1 MQELTITDLES
12 GQRLNKYMM
21 KYLNQAPSS
30 FIYKMLR
37 KKNITRN
44 GKKASGDEILECGDV
59 IKVFL
64 ADETIEKFR
73 VVNTKNPHF
82 DRGSKQHDIVKSADS
97 ATSDGSAQTSRQK
110 PGITLQILYQDP
122 DILAVHKPVGVLSQK
137 AKKDDYSINEAI
149 VDYCLSMR
157 ILSEKQLET
166 FHPSIS
172 NRLDRNTSGIILA
185 GISLKGSQMLARI
198 LKGHTCEKY
207 YYTIVAGEMKQRI
220 HEKAYIV
227 KDTKK
232 NQSKIQKL
240 ESPGASMIET
250 AFTPLCVKNG
260 FTLLQVQLFTGKS
273 HQIRA
278 HLASIG
284 HPILGDGKYG
294 DPAKNKKLREACGI
308 RSQLLHAYHMEC
320 PGGTV
325 VTAPEPGTFQKAEQW
340 ALHTAP
346 TENNRKKR

>member
-1 MQELTITDLES
+1 MQELTITDLDA

-44 GKKASGDEILECGDV
+44 GKKATGDEILKCGDV

-73 VVNTKNPHF
+73 VTQIGQV
-82 DRGSKQHDIVKSADS
+82 SK
-97 ATSDGSAQTSRQK
+97 QK
-110 PGITLQILYQDP
+110 PGITLQILYQDS

-137 AKKDDYSINEAI
+137 AQKDDYSINEAI

-157 ILSEKQLET
+157 ILNEKQLET

-227 KDTKK
+227 KDSKK
-232 NQSKIQKL
+232 NQSKIQKH

-250 AFTPLCVKNG
+250 AFTSLCTKNG

-278 HLASIG
+278 HLQS
-284 HPILGDGKYG
+284 LGYPMAGDTKYG
-294 DPAKNKKLREACGI
+294 NPAVNRKLRD
-308 RSQLLHAYHMEC
+308 RYNLNHQLLHAGRLVL
-320 PGGTV
+320 PGI
-325 VTAPEPGTFQKAEQW
+325 PEITDPLPAEFQKIADGLE
-340 ALHTAP
+340 LKFP
-346 TENNRKKR
+346 TNH

>member
-1 MQELTITDLES
+1 MKELTITDLEA

-37 KKNITRN
+37 KKNITWN

-73 VVNTKNPHF
+73 VVPTEQA
-82 DRGSKQHDIVKSADS
+82 SKQEPD
-97 ATSDGSAQTSRQK
+97 
-110 PGITLQILYQDP
+110 ITLQILYQDS

-149 VDYCLSMR
+149 IDYCLSMR
-157 ILSEKQLET
+157 ILNKKQLET

-185 GISLKGSQMLARI
+185 GISLKGSQSLARI

-207 YYTIVAGEMKQRI
+207 YYTIVAGEMKQSI
-220 HEKAYIV
+220 HETAYIV

-232 NQSKIQKL
+232 NQSKIQKTAI
-240 ESPGASMIET
+240 PGASMIET
-250 AFTPLCVKNG
+250 AFTPLCIKNG

-278 HLASIG
+278 HLQSIG
-284 HPILGDGKYG
+284 YPMAGDTKYG
-294 DPAKNKKLREACGI
+294 NPAVNRKLRE
-308 RSQLLHAYHMEC
+308 RFHLNHQLLHAGRLVL
-320 PGGTV
+320 PNI
-325 VTAPEPGTFQKAEQW
+325 PEITDPLPAEFQKVMDG
-340 ALHTAP
+340 LGLKFP
-346 TENNRKKR
+346 TSH

>member
-1 MQELTITDLES
+1 MQQLTITDLEA

-73 VVNTKNPHF
+73 VV
-82 DRGSKQHDIVKSADS
+82 
-97 ATSDGSAQTSRQK
+97 GSAQESRQK

-137 AKKDDYSINEAI
+137 AKKDDCSINESI

-207 YYTIVAGEMKQRI
+207 YYTIVAGEMKQCI

-232 NQSKIQKL
+232 NQSKIQKH
-240 ESPGASMIET
+240 ESPGAAMIET
-250 AFTPLCVKNG
+250 AFTPLCTKNG

-278 HLASIG
+278 HLQS
-284 HPILGDGKYG
+284 LGYPMAGDTKYG
-294 DPAKNKKLREACGI
+294 NPAVNRKLRE
-308 RSQLLHAYHMEC
+308 RYHLNHQLLHAGRLVL
-320 PGGTV
+320 PDI
-325 VTAPEPGTFQKAEQW
+325 PEITDPLPAEFQNVADGLGLKLPAN
-340 ALHTAP
+340 H
-346 TENNRKKR
+346 

>member
-1 MQELTITDLES
+1 MQQLTITDLEA

-73 VVNTKNPHF
+73 VV
-82 DRGSKQHDIVKSADS
+82 
-97 ATSDGSAQTSRQK
+97 GSAQVSGQE

-137 AKKDDYSINEAI
+137 AQKNDYSINEAI

-157 ILSEKQLET
+157 IVSEKQLET

-232 NQSKIQKL
+232 NQSKIQNL

-250 AFTPLCVKNG
+250 AFTPLCTKNG

-278 HLASIG
+278 HLQS
-284 HPILGDGKYG
+284 LGYPMAGDTKYG
-294 DPAKNKKLREACGI
+294 NPAVNRKLRE
-308 RSQLLHAYHMEC
+308 RYHLNHQLLHAGRLVL
-320 PGGTV
+320 PDI
-325 VTAPEPGTFQKAEQW
+325 PEITDPLPAEFQKVADGLGLKLP
-340 ALHTAP
+340 ANH
-346 TENNRKKR
+346 

>member
-73 VVNTKNPHF
+73 VVQA
-82 DRGSKQHDIVKSADS
+82 SKQ
-97 ATSDGSAQTSRQK
+97 TS
-110 PGITLQILYQDP
+110 GITLQILYHDS

-137 AKKDDYSINEAI
+137 AQKDDYSINEAI

-157 ILSEKQLET
+157 ILTAKQLET

-198 LKGHTCEKY
+198 LKEHTCEKY
-207 YYTIVAGEMKQRI
+207 YYTIVAGEMKQCI

-232 NQSKIQKL
+232 NQSKIQKH

-250 AFTPLCVKNG
+250 AFTPLCTKNG

-278 HLASIG
+278 HLQS
-284 HPILGDGKYG
+284 LGYPMAGDTKYG
-294 DPAKNKKLREACGI
+294 NPAVNRKLRE
-308 RSQLLHAYHMEC
+308 RYHLNHQLLHAGKLVL
-320 PGGTV
+320 PDI
-325 VTAPEPGTFQKAEQW
+325 PEITDPLPAEFQNVADGLGLKLPAN
-340 ALHTAP
+340 H
-346 TENNRKKR
+346 

>member
-1 MQELTITDLES
+1 MQELTITDLDA

-44 GKKASGDEILECGDV
+44 GKKATGDEILKCGDV

-73 VVNTKNPHF
+73 VTQTGQV
-82 DRGSKQHDIVKSADS
+82 SKH
-97 ATSDGSAQTSRQK
+97 K
-110 PGITLQILYQDP
+110 PGITLQILYQDS

-137 AKKDDYSINEAI
+137 AQKDDYSINEAI

-157 ILSEKQLET
+157 ILNEKQLET

-227 KDTKK
+227 KDSKK
-232 NQSKIQKL
+232 NQSKIQKH

-250 AFTPLCVKNG
+250 AFTPLCTKNG

-278 HLASIG
+278 HLQS
-284 HPILGDGKYG
+284 LGYPMAGDTKYG
-294 DPAKNKKLREACGI
+294 SPAVNRKLRD
-308 RSQLLHAYHMEC
+308 RYNLNHQLLHAGRLVL
-320 PGGTV
+320 PGI
-325 VTAPEPGTFQKAEQW
+325 PEITDPLPAEFQKIADGLE
-340 ALHTAP
+340 LKFP
-346 TENNRKKR
+346 TNH

>member
-73 VVNTKNPHF
+73 VV
-82 DRGSKQHDIVKSADS
+82 KSAGS
-97 ATSDGSAQTSRQK
+97 ATSDGSAQASRQK
-110 PGITLQILYQDP
+110 PGITLQILYQDS

-137 AKKDDYSINEAI
+137 AQKDDYSINEAI

-157 ILSEKQLET
+157 ILTVKQLET

-185 GISLKGSQMLARI
+185 GISLKGSQTLARI

-207 YYTIVAGEMKQRI
+207 YYTIVAGEMKQCI

-232 NQSKIQKL
+232 NQSKIQTKTTNPAC
-240 ESPGASMIET
+240 PGASMIET

-278 HLASIG
+278 HLQS
-284 HPILGDGKYG
+284 LGYPMAGDTKYG
-294 DPAKNKKLREACGI
+294 NPAVNRKLRE
-308 RSQLLHAYHMEC
+308 RYHLNHQLLHAGRLVL
-320 PGGTV
+320 PDI
-325 VTAPEPGTFQKAEQW
+325 PEITDPLPAEFKKI
-340 ALHTAP
+340 ADGLELKFP
-346 TENNRKKR
+346 TSH

>member
-1 MQELTITDLES
+1 MQQLTITDLEA

-73 VVNTKNPHF
+73 VV
-82 DRGSKQHDIVKSADS
+82 DS
-97 ATSDGSAQTSRQK
+97 AQESRQE

-137 AKKDDYSINEAI
+137 AKKDDCSINESI

-207 YYTIVAGEMKQRI
+207 YYTIVAGEMKQCI

-232 NQSKIQKL
+232 NQSKIQKH
-240 ESPGASMIET
+240 ESPGAAMIET
-250 AFTPLCVKNG
+250 AFTPLCTKNG

-278 HLASIG
+278 HLQS
-284 HPILGDGKYG
+284 LGYPMAGDTKYG
-294 DPAKNKKLREACGI
+294 NPAVNRKLRE
-308 RSQLLHAYHMEC
+308 RYHLNHQLLHAGRLVL
-320 PGGTV
+320 PDI
-325 VTAPEPGTFQKAEQW
+325 PEITDPLPAEFQNVADGLGLKLPAN
-340 ALHTAP
+340 H
-346 TENNRKKR
+346 

>member
-1 MQELTITDLES
+1 MQELTITDLEA

-73 VVNTKNPHF
+73 VVQA
-82 DRGSKQHDIVKSADS
+82 SKQ
-97 ATSDGSAQTSRQK
+97 TS
-110 PGITLQILYQDP
+110 GITLQILYHDS

-157 ILSEKQLET
+157 ILTVKQLET

-185 GISLKGSQMLARI
+185 GISLKGSQTLARI
-198 LKGHTCEKY
+198 LKEHTCEKY

-220 HEKAYIV
+220 HERAYIV

-232 NQSKIQKL
+232 NQSKIQKH
-240 ESPGASMIET
+240 ESPGALMIET
-250 AFTPLCVKNG
+250 AFTPLCTKNG

-278 HLASIG
+278 HLQS
-284 HPILGDGKYG
+284 LGYPMAGDTKYG
-294 DPAKNKKLREACGI
+294 NPTVNRKLRE
-308 RSQLLHAYHMEC
+308 RYHLNHQLLHAGRLVL
-320 PGGTV
+320 PDI
-325 VTAPEPGTFQKAEQW
+325 PEITDPLPAEFQKVADGLGLKLP
-340 ALHTAP
+340 ANH
-346 TENNRKKR
+346 

>member
-1 MQELTITDLES
+1 MQELTITDLEA

-59 IKVFL
+59 IKLFL

-73 VVNTKNPHF
+73 VV
-82 DRGSKQHDIVKSADS
+82 KSAGS
-97 ATSDGSAQTSRQK
+97 ATSDGSAQE

-157 ILSEKQLET
+157 ILTVKQLET

-185 GISLKGSQMLARI
+185 GISLKGSQTLARI

-278 HLASIG
+278 HLQS
-284 HPILGDGKYG
+284 LGYPMAGDTKYG
-294 DPAKNKKLREACGI
+294 NPAVNRKLRE
-308 RSQLLHAYHMEC
+308 RYHLNHQLLHAGRLVL
-320 PGGTV
+320 PDI
-325 VTAPEPGTFQKAEQW
+325 PEITDPLPAEFQKVADGLGLKLP
-340 ALHTAP
+340 ANH
-346 TENNRKKR
+346 

>member
-1 MQELTITDLES
+1 MQQLTITDLEA

-44 GKKASGDEILECGDV
+44 DKKASGDEILECGDV

-73 VVNTKNPHF
+73 VE
-82 DRGSKQHDIVKSADS
+82 
-97 ATSDGSAQTSRQK
+97 GSAQASRQK
-110 PGITLQILYQDP
+110 SGITLQILYQDP

-157 ILSEKQLET
+157 ILTVKQLET

-185 GISLKGSQMLARI
+185 GISLKGSQTLARI

-207 YYTIVAGEMKQRI
+207 YYTIVAGEMKQCI

-232 NQSKIQKL
+232 NQSKIQKH

-250 AFTPLCVKNG
+250 AFTPLCTKNG

-278 HLASIG
+278 HLQS
-284 HPILGDGKYG
+284 LGYPMAGDTKYG
-294 DPAKNKKLREACGI
+294 NPAVNRKLRE
-308 RSQLLHAYHMEC
+308 RYHLNHQLLHAGRLVL
-320 PGGTV
+320 PDI
-325 VTAPEPGTFQKAEQW
+325 PEITDPLPAEFQKVADGLGLKLP
-340 ALHTAP
+340 ANH
-346 TENNRKKR
+346 

>member
-1 MQELTITDLES
+1 MQQLTITDLEA

-73 VVNTKNPHF
+73 VT
-82 DRGSKQHDIVKSADS
+82 RLTQA
-97 ATSDGSAQTSRQK
+97 SRQK

-227 KDTKK
+227 KDSKK
-232 NQSKIQKL
+232 NQSKIQKH

-250 AFTPLCVKNG
+250 AFTPLCTKNG

-278 HLASIG
+278 HLQS
-284 HPILGDGKYG
+284 LGYPMAGDTKYG
-294 DPAKNKKLREACGI
+294 NPAVNRKLRE
-308 RSQLLHAYHMEC
+308 RYHLNHQLLHAGRLVL
-320 PGGTV
+320 PDI
-325 VTAPEPGTFQKAEQW
+325 PEITDPLPAEFQNVADGLGLKLPAN
-340 ALHTAP
+340 H
-346 TENNRKKR
+346 

>member
-1 MQELTITDLES
+1 MQQLTITDLEA

-73 VVNTKNPHF
+73 VV
-82 DRGSKQHDIVKSADS
+82 
-97 ATSDGSAQTSRQK
+97 GSAQVSGQK

-137 AKKDDYSINEAI
+137 AQKDDYSINEAI
-149 VDYCLSMR
+149 VDYCLSMQ
-157 ILSEKQLET
+157 ILTEKQLET

-185 GISLKGSQMLARI
+185 GISLKGSQMLAHI

-207 YYTIVAGEMKQRI
+207 YYTIVAGEMKQCI

-232 NQSKIQKL
+232 NQSKIQKH
-240 ESPGASMIET
+240 ESPGAAMIET
-250 AFTPLCVKNG
+250 AFTPLCTKNG

-278 HLASIG
+278 HLQS
-284 HPILGDGKYG
+284 LGYPMAGDTKYG
-294 DPAKNKKLREACGI
+294 NPAVNRKLRE
-308 RSQLLHAYHMEC
+308 RYHLNHQLLHAGRLVL
-320 PGGTV
+320 PDI
-325 VTAPEPGTFQKAEQW
+325 PEITDPLPAEFQKVADGLGLKLP
-340 ALHTAP
+340 ANH
-346 TENNRKKR
+346 

>member
-73 VVNTKNPHF
+73 VVQA
-82 DRGSKQHDIVKSADS
+82 SKQ
-97 ATSDGSAQTSRQK
+97 TS
-110 PGITLQILYQDP
+110 GITLQILYHDS

-137 AKKDDYSINEAI
+137 AQKDDYSINEAI

-157 ILSEKQLET
+157 ILTVKQLET

-185 GISLKGSQMLARI
+185 GISLKGSQTLAHI

-207 YYTIVAGEMKQRI
+207 YYTIVAGEMKQCI

-232 NQSKIQKL
+232 NQSKIQKTAC
-240 ESPGASMIET
+240 PGASMIET

-278 HLASIG
+278 HLQS
-284 HPILGDGKYG
+284 LGYPMAGDTKYG
-294 DPAKNKKLREACGI
+294 NPAVNRKLRE
-308 RSQLLHAYHMEC
+308 RYHLNHQLLHAGRLVL
-320 PGGTV
+320 PDI
-325 VTAPEPGTFQKAEQW
+325 PEITDPLPAEF
-340 ALHTAP
+340 
-346 TENNRKKR
+346 KKIADGLELKFSTSH

>member
-1 MQELTITDLES
+1 
-12 GQRLNKYMM
+12 
-21 KYLNQAPSS
+21 
-30 FIYKMLR
+30 
-37 KKNITRN
+37 
-44 GKKASGDEILECGDV
+44 
-59 IKVFL
+59 
-64 ADETIEKFR
+64 
-73 VVNTKNPHF
+73 
-82 DRGSKQHDIVKSADS
+82 
-97 ATSDGSAQTSRQK
+97 
-110 PGITLQILYQDP
+110 
-122 DILAVHKPVGVLSQK
+122 
-137 AKKDDYSINEAI
+137 
-149 VDYCLSMR
+149 MR

-278 HLASIG
+278 HLSSVG
-284 HPILGDGKYG
+284 HPILGDHKYG
-294 DPAKNKKLREACGI
+294 DPVLNARRYEIRQSGGKPEASRAIPSEPSVTPRRQTCITGYPGNH
-308 RSQLLHAYHMEC
+308 RSVAGRISESS
-320 PGGTV
+320 GWAGV
-325 VTAPEPGTFQKAEQW
+325 ETAGKSLNIMDQ
-340 ALHTAP
+340 
-346 TENNRKKR
+346 RR

>member
-1 MQELTITDLES
+1 MQELTITDLEA

-73 VVNTKNPHF
+73 VVNTGNPHF
-82 DRGSKQHDIVKSADS
+82 DRRSKQHDIVKSADS
-97 ATSDGSAQTSRQK
+97 ATSDGSAQASRPK

-185 GISLKGSQMLARI
+185 GISLKGSQMLASI

-232 NQSKIQKL
+232 NQSKIQNL

-250 AFTPLCVKNG
+250 AFTPLCTKNG

-278 HLASIG
+278 HLQS
-284 HPILGDGKYG
+284 LGYPMAGDTKYG
-294 DPAKNKKLREACGI
+294 NPAVNRKLREQYHLNH
-308 RSQLLHAYHMEC
+308 QLLHAGRLVL
-320 PGGTV
+320 PDI
-325 VTAPEPGTFQKAEQW
+325 PEITDPLPAEFQKVADGLGLKLP
-340 ALHTAP
+340 ANH
-346 TENNRKKR
+346 

>member
-1 MQELTITDLES
+1 MQQLTITDLEA

-73 VVNTKNPHF
+73 VE
-82 DRGSKQHDIVKSADS
+82 
-97 ATSDGSAQTSRQK
+97 GSAQASGQK

-137 AKKDDYSINEAI
+137 AQKNDYSINEAI

-207 YYTIVAGEMKQRI
+207 YYTIVAGEMKQCI

-232 NQSKIQKL
+232 NQSKIQKH
-240 ESPGASMIET
+240 ESPGAAMIET
-250 AFTPLCVKNG
+250 AFTPLCTKNG

-278 HLASIG
+278 HLQS
-284 HPILGDGKYG
+284 LGYPMAGDTKYG
-294 DPAKNKKLREACGI
+294 NPAVNRMLRE
-308 RSQLLHAYHMEC
+308 RYHLNHQLLHAGRLVL
-320 PGGTV
+320 PDI
-325 VTAPEPGTFQKAEQW
+325 PEITDPLPAEFQNVADGLGLKLPA
-340 ALHTAP
+340 
-346 TENNRKKR
+346 NR

>member
-1 MQELTITDLES
+1 MQQLTITDLEA

-73 VVNTKNPHF
+73 VV
-82 DRGSKQHDIVKSADS
+82 
-97 ATSDGSAQTSRQK
+97 GSAQVSRQK

-137 AKKDDYSINEAI
+137 AQKNDYSINEAI

-185 GISLKGSQMLARI
+185 GISLKGSQTLARI
-198 LKGHTCEKY
+198 LKEHTCEKY

-232 NQSKIQKL
+232 NQSKIQKH

-250 AFTPLCVKNG
+250 AFTPLCTKNG

-278 HLASIG
+278 HLQS
-284 HPILGDGKYG
+284 LGYPMAGDTKYG
-294 DPAKNKKLREACGI
+294 NPAVNRKLRE
-308 RSQLLHAYHMEC
+308 RYHLNHQLLHAGRLVL
-320 PGGTV
+320 PDI
-325 VTAPEPGTFQKAEQW
+325 PEITDPLPAEFQKVADGLGLKLP
-340 ALHTAP
+340 A
-346 TENNRKKR
+346 NY

>member
-1 MQELTITDLES
+1 MQELTITDLEA

-73 VVNTKNPHF
+73 VVQA
-82 DRGSKQHDIVKSADS
+82 SKK
-97 ATSDGSAQTSRQK
+97 TS
-110 PGITLQILYQDP
+110 GITLQILYQDP

-137 AKKDDYSINEAI
+137 AQKDDYSINEAI
-149 VDYCLSMR
+149 LDYCLSMR
-157 ILSEKQLET
+157 ILTVKQLET

-185 GISLKGSQMLARI
+185 GISLKGSQTLARI

-278 HLASIG
+278 HLQS
-284 HPILGDGKYG
+284 LGYPMAGDTKYG
-294 DPAKNKKLREACGI
+294 NPAVNRKLRE
-308 RSQLLHAYHMEC
+308 RYHLNHQLLHAGRLVL
-320 PGGTV
+320 PDI
-325 VTAPEPGTFQKAEQW
+325 PEITDPLPAEFQKVADGLGLKLP
-340 ALHTAP
+340 A
-346 TENNRKKR
+346 NY

>member
-1 MQELTITDLES
+1 MQELTITDLEA

-73 VVNTKNPHF
+73 VE
-82 DRGSKQHDIVKSADS
+82 
-97 ATSDGSAQTSRQK
+97 GSAQASGQK
-110 PGITLQILYQDP
+110 SGITLQILYQDP

-137 AKKDDYSINEAI
+137 AQKNDYSINEAI
-149 VDYCLSMR
+149 VDYCLSMQ
-157 ILSEKQLET
+157 ILTEKQLET

-185 GISLKGSQMLARI
+185 GISLKGSQTLARI

-207 YYTIVAGEMKQRI
+207 YYTIVAGEMKQCI

-232 NQSKIQKL
+232 NQSKIQKH

-250 AFTPLCVKNG
+250 AFTPLCTKNG

-278 HLASIG
+278 HLQS
-284 HPILGDGKYG
+284 LGYPMAGDTKYG
-294 DPAKNKKLREACGI
+294 NPAVNQKLRE
-308 RSQLLHAYHMEC
+308 RYHLNHQLLHAGRLVL
-320 PGGTV
+320 PDI
-325 VTAPEPGTFQKAEQW
+325 PEITDPLPAEFQKVADGLGLKLP
-340 ALHTAP
+340 ANH
-346 TENNRKKR
+346 

>member
-1 MQELTITDLES
+1 MQELTITDLEA

-73 VVNTKNPHF
+73 VE
-82 DRGSKQHDIVKSADS
+82 
-97 ATSDGSAQTSRQK
+97 GSAQASGQK
-110 PGITLQILYQDP
+110 SGITLQILYQDP

-137 AKKDDYSINEAI
+137 AQKDDYSINEAI

-157 ILSEKQLET
+157 ILNAKQLET

-220 HEKAYIV
+220 HEKAYII

-232 NQSKIQKL
+232 NQSKIQNH

-250 AFTPLCVKNG
+250 AFTPLCTKNG

-278 HLASIG
+278 HLQS
-284 HPILGDGKYG
+284 LGYPMAGDTKYG
-294 DPAKNKKLREACGI
+294 NPAVNRKLRE
-308 RSQLLHAYHMEC
+308 RYHLNHQLLHAGRLVL
-320 PGGTV
+320 PDI
-325 VTAPEPGTFQKAEQW
+325 PEITDPLPAEFQKVADGLGLKLP
-340 ALHTAP
+340 ANH
-346 TENNRKKR
+346 

>member
-1 MQELTITDLES
+1 MQELTITDLEA

-73 VVNTKNPHF
+73 VVNTGNPHS
-82 DRGSKQHDIVKSADS
+82 DSSSKQHDIVKSTDSPTSDDS
-97 ATSDGSAQTSRQK
+97 AQASRQK
-110 PGITLQILYQDP
+110 PGITLQILYQDS
-122 DILAVHKPVGVLSQK
+122 DILAVHKPAGVLSQK

-149 VDYCLSMR
+149 LDYCLSMR
-157 ILSEKQLET
+157 ILNVKQLET

-232 NQSKIQKL
+232 NQSKIQKH

-250 AFTPLCVKNG
+250 AFTPFCTKNG

-278 HLASIG
+278 HLQS
-284 HPILGDGKYG
+284 LGYPMAGDTKYG
-294 DPAKNKKLREACGI
+294 NPAVNRKLRE
-308 RSQLLHAYHMEC
+308 RYHLNHQLLHAGRLVF
-320 PGGTV
+320 PNI
-325 VTAPEPGTFQKAEQW
+325 PEITDPLPAEFQKVADGLGLKLP
-340 ALHTAP
+340 ANH
-346 TENNRKKR
+346 

>member
-1 MQELTITDLES
+1 MQQLTITDLEA

-73 VVNTKNPHF
+73 VVQA
-82 DRGSKQHDIVKSADS
+82 SKQ
-97 ATSDGSAQTSRQK
+97 TS
-110 PGITLQILYQDP
+110 GITLQILYQDP

-137 AKKDDYSINEAI
+137 AQKDDYSINEAI
-149 VDYCLSMR
+149 VDYCLSMQ
-157 ILSEKQLET
+157 ILTEKQLET

-185 GISLKGSQMLARI
+185 GISLKGSQTLARI

-207 YYTIVAGEMKQRI
+207 YYTIVAGEMKQCI

-232 NQSKIQKL
+232 NQSKIQKQ

-250 AFTPLCVKNG
+250 AFTPLCTKNG

-278 HLASIG
+278 HLQS
-284 HPILGDGKYG
+284 LGYPMAGDTKYG
-294 DPAKNKKLREACGI
+294 NPAVNRKLRE
-308 RSQLLHAYHMEC
+308 RYHLNHQLLHAGRLVL
-320 PGGTV
+320 PDI
-325 VTAPEPGTFQKAEQW
+325 PEITDPLPAEFQKVADGLGLKLP
-340 ALHTAP
+340 ANH
-346 TENNRKKR
+346 

>member
-1 MQELTITDLES
+1 MQELTITDLEA

-73 VVNTKNPHF
+73 VVQTGNPHF
-82 DRGSKQHDIVKSADS
+82 GSDAKRHDTEASTDS
-97 ATSDGSAQTSRQK
+97 VQAPK

-137 AKKDDYSINEAI
+137 AQKDDYSINEAI
-149 VDYCLSMR
+149 LDYCLSMR

-220 HEKAYIV
+220 HETTYIV

-232 NQSKIQKL
+232 NQSKIQNH
-240 ESPGASMIET
+240 ESPGAAMIET
-250 AFTPLCVKNG
+250 AFTPLCTKNG

-278 HLASIG
+278 HLQS
-284 HPILGDGKYG
+284 LGYPMAGDTKYG
-294 DPAKNKKLREACGI
+294 NPAVNRKLRE
-308 RSQLLHAYHMEC
+308 RYHLNHQLLHAGRLVL
-320 PGGTV
+320 PDI
-325 VTAPEPGTFQKAEQW
+325 PEITDPLPAEFQKVADGLGLKLP
-340 ALHTAP
+340 ANH
-346 TENNRKKR
+346 

>member
-1 MQELTITDLES
+1 MQELTITDLDA

-44 GKKASGDEILECGDV
+44 GKKATGDEILKCGDV

-73 VVNTKNPHF
+73 VTQTGQV
-82 DRGSKQHDIVKSADS
+82 SK
-97 ATSDGSAQTSRQK
+97 QK
-110 PGITLQILYQDP
+110 PGITLQILYQDS

-137 AKKDDYSINEAI
+137 AQKDDYSINEAI

-157 ILSEKQLET
+157 ILNEKQLET

-227 KDTKK
+227 KDSKK
-232 NQSKIQKL
+232 NQSKIQKH

-250 AFTPLCVKNG
+250 AFTPLCTKNG

-278 HLASIG
+278 HLQS
-284 HPILGDGKYG
+284 LGYLMAGDTKYG
-294 DPAKNKKLREACGI
+294 NPAVNRKLRD
-308 RSQLLHAYHMEC
+308 RYNLNHQLLHAGRLVL
-320 PGGTV
+320 PGI
-325 VTAPEPGTFQKAEQW
+325 PEITDPLPAEFQKIADGLE
-340 ALHTAP
+340 LKFP
-346 TENNRKKR
+346 TNH

>member
-1 MQELTITDLES
+1 MQELTITDLEA

-73 VVNTKNPHF
+73 VVPTEQA
-82 DRGSKQHDIVKSADS
+82 SKQEPD
-97 ATSDGSAQTSRQK
+97 
-110 PGITLQILYQDP
+110 ITLQILYQDS

-137 AKKDDYSINEAI
+137 AQKDDYSINEAI
-149 VDYCLSMR
+149 IDYCLSMR
-157 ILSEKQLET
+157 ILNEKQLET

-185 GISLKGSQMLARI
+185 GISLKGSQSLARI

-207 YYTIVAGEMKQRI
+207 YYTIVAGEMKQSI
-220 HEKAYIV
+220 HETAYIV

-232 NQSKIQKL
+232 NQSKIQKTA
-240 ESPGASMIET
+240 SPGASMIET

-278 HLASIG
+278 HLQS
-284 HPILGDGKYG
+284 LGYPMAGDTKYG
-294 DPAKNKKLREACGI
+294 NPAVNRKLRE
-308 RSQLLHAYHMEC
+308 RYHLNHQLLHAGRLVL
-320 PGGTV
+320 PDI
-325 VTAPEPGTFQKAEQW
+325 PEITDPLPAEFQKVADG
-340 ALHTAP
+340 LGLNFP
-346 TENNRKKR
+346 TSH

>member
-1 MQELTITDLES
+1 MQELTITDLDA

-44 GKKASGDEILECGDV
+44 GKKATGDEILKCGDV

-73 VVNTKNPHF
+73 VTQTGQV
-82 DRGSKQHDIVKSADS
+82 SK
-97 ATSDGSAQTSRQK
+97 QK
-110 PGITLQILYQDP
+110 PGITLQILYQDS

-137 AKKDDYSINEAI
+137 AQKDDYSINEAI

-157 ILSEKQLET
+157 ILNEKQLET

-207 YYTIVAGEMKQRI
+207 HYTIVAGEMKQRI

-227 KDTKK
+227 KDSKK
-232 NQSKIQKL
+232 NQSKIQKH

-250 AFTPLCVKNG
+250 AFTPLCTKNG

-278 HLASIG
+278 HLQS
-284 HPILGDGKYG
+284 LGYPMAGDTKYG
-294 DPAKNKKLREACGI
+294 NPAVNRKLRD
-308 RSQLLHAYHMEC
+308 RYNLNHQLLHAGRLVL
-320 PGGTV
+320 PGI
-325 VTAPEPGTFQKAEQW
+325 PEITDPLPAEFQKIADGLE
-340 ALHTAP
+340 LEFP
-346 TENNRKKR
+346 TNH

>member
-1 MQELTITDLES
+1 MDMQELTITDLDA

-44 GKKASGDEILECGDV
+44 GKKATGDEILKCGDV

-73 VVNTKNPHF
+73 VTQTGQV
-82 DRGSKQHDIVKSADS
+82 SK
-97 ATSDGSAQTSRQK
+97 QK
-110 PGITLQILYQDP
+110 PGITLQILYQDS

-137 AKKDDYSINEAI
+137 AQKDDYSINEAI

-157 ILSEKQLET
+157 ILNEKQLET

-227 KDTKK
+227 KDSKK
-232 NQSKIQKL
+232 NQSKIQKH

-250 AFTPLCVKNG
+250 AFTPLCTKNG

-278 HLASIG
+278 HLQS
-284 HPILGDGKYG
+284 LGYPMAGDTKYG
-294 DPAKNKKLREACGI
+294 NPTVNRKLRD
-308 RSQLLHAYHMEC
+308 RYNLNHQLLHAGRLVL
-320 PGGTV
+320 PGI
-325 VTAPEPGTFQKAEQW
+325 PEITDPLPAEFQKIADGLE
-340 ALHTAP
+340 LKFP
-346 TENNRKKR
+346 TNH

>member
-1 MQELTITDLES
+1 MQELTITDLEA

-73 VVNTKNPHF
+73 VVNTGKTHLNNM
-82 DRGSKQHDIVKSADS
+82 KQHDTGISK
-97 ATSDGSAQTSRQK
+97 QEL
-110 PGITLQILYQDP
+110 GITLQILYQDS
-122 DILAVHKPVGVLSQK
+122 DILAVHKPAGVLSQK
-137 AKKDDYSINEAI
+137 AQKDDYSINEAI
-149 VDYCLSMR
+149 IDYCLSMR
-157 ILSEKQLET
+157 ILNKKQLET

-185 GISLKGSQMLARI
+185 GISLKGSQSLARI

-207 YYTIVAGEMKQRI
+207 YYTIVAGEMKQSI
-220 HEKAYIV
+220 HETAYIV

-232 NQSKIQKL
+232 NESNIQKTA
-240 ESPGASMIET
+240 SPGASMIET

-278 HLASIG
+278 HLQS
-284 HPILGDGKYG
+284 LGYPMAGDTKYG
-294 DPAKNKKLREACGI
+294 NPAVNRKLRE
-308 RSQLLHAYHMEC
+308 RYHLNHQLLHAGRLVL
-320 PGGTV
+320 PDI
-325 VTAPEPGTFQKAEQW
+325 PEITDPLPAEFKKV
-340 ALHTAP
+340 ADGLGLKFP
-346 TENNRKKR
+346 TSR

>member
-1 MQELTITDLES
+1 MQELTITDLEA

-82 DRGSKQHDIVKSADS
+82 DRGFKQHDIVKSADS

-278 HLASIG
+278 HLQS
-284 HPILGDGKYG
+284 LGYPMAGDTKYG
-294 DPAKNKKLREACGI
+294 NPAVNRKLRE
-308 RSQLLHAYHMEC
+308 RYHLNHQLLHAGRLVL
-320 PGGTV
+320 PDI
-325 VTAPEPGTFQKAEQW
+325 PEITDPLPAEFQKVADGLGLKLP
-340 ALHTAP
+340 ANH
-346 TENNRKKR
+346 

>member
-73 VVNTKNPHF
+73 VVNTGNPHF
-82 DRGSKQHDIVKSADS
+82 DRESKQHDIVKSADS

-278 HLASIG
+278 HLQS
-284 HPILGDGKYG
+284 LGYPMAGDTKYG
-294 DPAKNKKLREACGI
+294 NPAVNRKLRE
-308 RSQLLHAYHMEC
+308 RYHLNHQLLHAGRLVL
-320 PGGTV
+320 PDI
-325 VTAPEPGTFQKAEQW
+325 PEITDPLPAEFQKVADGLGLKLP
-340 ALHTAP
+340 ANH
-346 TENNRKKR
+346 

>member
-1 MQELTITDLES
+1 MQQLTITDLEA

-73 VVNTKNPHF
+73 VVNTGNSHF
-82 DRGSKQHDIVKSADS
+82 DSGSKQHDIVKSADS
-97 ATSDGSAQTSRQK
+97 ATSDGLAQTSGRK

-149 VDYCLSMR
+149 LDYCLSMR
-157 ILSEKQLET
+157 ILTAKQLET

-172 NRLDRNTSGIILA
+172 NRLDRNTSGIIVA
-185 GISLKGSQMLARI
+185 GISLKGSQTLARI

-207 YYTIVAGEMKQRI
+207 YYTIVAGEMKQCI

-232 NQSKIQKL
+232 NQSKIQKH

-250 AFTPLCVKNG
+250 AFTPLCTKNG

-278 HLASIG
+278 HLQS
-284 HPILGDGKYG
+284 LGYPMAGDTKYG
-294 DPAKNKKLREACGI
+294 NPAVNRKLRE
-308 RSQLLHAYHMEC
+308 RYHLNHQLLHAGRLVL
-320 PGGTV
+320 PDI
-325 VTAPEPGTFQKAEQW
+325 PEITDPLPAEFQKVADGLGLKLP
-340 ALHTAP
+340 ANH
-346 TENNRKKR
+346 

>member
-73 VVNTKNPHF
+73 VVHTGNPHF
-82 DRGSKQHDIVKSADS
+82 DSGSKQHDIVKSAGS
-97 ATSDGSAQTSRQK
+97 ATSDGSAQASGQK
-110 PGITLQILYQDP
+110 PGITLQILYQNP

-149 VDYCLSMR
+149 LDYCLSMR
-157 ILSEKQLET
+157 ILTAKQLET

-232 NQSKIQKL
+232 NQSKIQNL

-250 AFTPLCVKNG
+250 AFTPLCTKNG

-278 HLASIG
+278 HLQS
-284 HPILGDGKYG
+284 LGYPMAGDTKYG
-294 DPAKNKKLREACGI
+294 NPAVNRKLRE
-308 RSQLLHAYHMEC
+308 RYHLNHQLLHAGRLVL
-320 PGGTV
+320 PDI
-325 VTAPEPGTFQKAEQW
+325 PEITDPLPAEFQNVADGLGLKLPAN
-340 ALHTAP
+340 H
-346 TENNRKKR
+346 

>member
-1 MQELTITDLES
+1 MQQLTITDLEA

-73 VVNTKNPHF
+73 VV
-82 DRGSKQHDIVKSADS
+82 
-97 ATSDGSAQTSRQK
+97 GSAQVSRQK

-137 AKKDDYSINEAI
+137 AQKDDYSINEAI
-149 VDYCLSMR
+149 LDYCLSMR

-185 GISLKGSQMLARI
+185 GISLKGSQTLARI

-207 YYTIVAGEMKQRI
+207 YYTIVAGEMKQCI

-232 NQSKIQKL
+232 NQSKIQKH
-240 ESPGASMIET
+240 ESPGAAMIET
-250 AFTPLCVKNG
+250 AFTPLCTKNG

-278 HLASIG
+278 HLQS
-284 HPILGDGKYG
+284 LGYPMAGDTKYG
-294 DPAKNKKLREACGI
+294 NPAVNRKLRE
-308 RSQLLHAYHMEC
+308 RYHLNHQLLHAGRLVL
-320 PGGTV
+320 PDI
-325 VTAPEPGTFQKAEQW
+325 PEITDPLPAEFQKVADG
-340 ALHTAP
+340 LGLKLP
-346 TENNRKKR
+346 ENH